1 MDSRQER
8 QEHSSSIR
16 ASAYASPWVLP
27 HQYLRLRH
35 APQFDAPKVP
45 ALRVTTSPSLS
56 SLDASCELGV
66 SQSAILPSVS
76 SDRRGV
82 VGLLVLLF
90 AITYLDRICISV
102 AGPRMQEDL
111 RIDPIGWGWVTGMFT
126 LAYCLFEIPTGMLG
140 DRLGPRRVLTR
151 IVVWWSAFTAL
162 TGAMTSFYPL
172 LFVRFLFGA
181 GEAGAFPNSAVVVS
195 RWFPPR
201 QRATISGVTLMASQV
216 GGAIAPLLVVPIQM
230 RYGWRMSFYVF
241 GVAGLVWAAVWYAW
255 FRDSP
260 EEKRG
265 LVSPSPHAPASVGHG
280 FPWRVASRSR
290 TVWAL
295 LGLAFC
301 YVYVYN
307 FFQTW
312 FHTFLV
318 RGRGFT
324 EANLMLSALPY
335 VVAACANLAGGA
347 ASDVLVRRL
356 GLKRGRR
363 VIGAAA
369 LTAAAAFTVASMLT
383 QHQLLTVVFLALT
396 YGAITFQQSGVFG
409 VCLDIG
415 GPRAGAVVGL
425 MNTSAQIGGLTGS
438 VLYGYIVDRTGSYD
452 APFIPMTALL
462 LVGAVLWANLD
473 ASQELH

>member
-1 MDSRQER
+1 MT
-8 QEHSSSIR
+8 H
-16 ASAYASPWVLP
+16 
-27 HQYLRLRH
+27 
-35 APQFDAPKVP
+35 
-45 ALRVTTSPSLS
+45 
-56 SLDASCELGV
+56 
-66 SQSAILPSVS
+66 SAILPSAS

-102 AGPRMQEDL
+102 AGPRMQDDL
-111 RIDPIGWGWVTGMFT
+111 GIDPIGWGWVTGMFT
-126 LAYCLFEIPTGMLG
+126 VAYCLFEIPTGMMG

-172 LFVRFLFGA
+172 LLARFLFGA
-181 GEAGAFPNSAVVVS
+181 GEAGAFPNVSVVVS

-201 QRATISGVTLMASQV
+201 QRATMCGVLLMASQV
-216 GGAIAPLLVVPIQM
+216 GGAIAPLLVLPIQV

-241 GVAGLVWAAVWYAW
+241 GVAGLAWAAVWYAW

-265 LVSPSPHAPASVGHG
+265 LVSALSPAARSSTSAGHG
-280 FPWRVASRSR
+280 FPWRVACRSRS
-290 TVWAL
+290 VWAL

-301 YVYVYN
+301 YIYVYN

-318 RGRGFT
+318 RGRGFS
-324 EANLMLSALPY
+324 EANLMVSALPY
-335 VVAACANLAGGA
+335 VVAACANLGGGA
-347 ASDVLVRRL
+347 ASDALVRRF
-356 GLKRGRR
+356 GAKRGRR

-369 LTAAAAFTVASMLT
+369 LTVAAAFTVAAMLT
-383 QHQLLTVVFLALT
+383 HHQLLTVIFLALT

-415 GPRAGAVVGL
+415 GSRAGAVVGL
-425 MNTSAQIGGLTGS
+425 MNTTAQIGGLTGS
-438 VLYGYIVDRTGSYD
+438 ILYGYIVDRTGSYD
-452 APFIPMTALL
+452 APFIPMAVLL
-462 LVGAVLWANLD
+462 LVGALLWVNVD
-473 ASQELH
+473 ASQELRREAHEVP